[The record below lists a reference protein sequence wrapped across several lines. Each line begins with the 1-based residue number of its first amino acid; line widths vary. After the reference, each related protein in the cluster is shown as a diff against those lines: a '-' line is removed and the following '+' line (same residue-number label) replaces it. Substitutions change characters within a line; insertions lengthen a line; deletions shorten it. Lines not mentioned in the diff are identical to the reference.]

1 MDNQNKEVQNE
12 KKFITEKTDIRI
24 SRDRNTVVF
33 TNKYENG
40 KTKRITLHL
49 RDKKKKMINCG

>member
-49 RDKKKKMINCG
+49 RDKKKKDD